1 MCLVLDE
8 NAVVPDSWRAPMLSS
23 YICTEE
29 NWGNVNSLNKS
40 DRYTA
45 SWLAYASAIY
55 SDSHDD
61 SATTG
66 YFFEIHV
73 TSPPANKYK

>member
-1 MCLVLDE
+1 
-8 NAVVPDSWRAPMLSS
+8 MLSS